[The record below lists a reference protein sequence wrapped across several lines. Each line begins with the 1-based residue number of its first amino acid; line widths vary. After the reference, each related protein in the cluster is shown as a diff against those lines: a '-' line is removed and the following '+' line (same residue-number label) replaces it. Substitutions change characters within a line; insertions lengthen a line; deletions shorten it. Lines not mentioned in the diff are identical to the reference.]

1 MLQWLLLAINDVP
14 VAKMF
19 PSDNNPLIFHSDSGL
34 RILYFS
40 SCTKEKKILIIV
52 LLKNAAMV
60 SLWGKIFKPNLQ
72 SQKYDIVDLQKKSG
86 IKYSAISKYNFLLQI
101 ITK

>member
-14 VAKMF
+14 AAKMF
-19 PSDNNPLIFHSDSGL
+19 PSDKNPLIFHSDCGL

-60 SLWGKIFKPNLQ
+60 SLWAKKFKPNLQ
-72 SQKYDIVDLQKKSG
+72 SQKYDIVDLQK
-86 IKYSAISKYNFLLQI
+86 
-101 ITK
+101 